1 MVFLS
6 LESLEKEWF
15 MKRNIFRNKFLFLDF
30 RSENYLVGKA
40 HLVGFFAP
48 PFPNQR
54 SLGVGFPVAFP
65 SAQEAQFIGLHSVG
79 TPVGFGAKKVHY

>member
-1 MVFLS
+1 MVYETEYFQKEVPLS
-6 LESLEKEWF
+6 
-15 MKRNIFRNKFLFLDF
+15 
-30 RSENYLVGKA
+30 
-40 HLVGFFAP
+40 GFEIGEFPGRQSPLGGLLCP

-54 SLGVGFPVAFP
+54 SLGVGFTGAFP